1 MFFIQKIHL
10 IISVFLFVLLTTQ
23 TVFAQEEK
31 KIRIGAG
38 SLLEGYYSIG
48 LKLCRYISMANDG
61 IPCEV
66 VPTKGSL
73 ENLWLLQRGKIDFA
87 FTLSNLAI
95 DSFEGKGYFA
105 TTKPFK
111 SIYQLLKLHNEIF
124 TVIVKDDDNILFF
137 NDLDGKRISN
147 GYPKSDSSII
157 YKALEPYYDFKKPPI
172 DINLPYEDY
181 AREFC
186 SGNIDAIMLMTGH
199 PSALVNLI
207 THTCESDFVTIDSEK
222 IDHLLKSNPGFKKI
236 VLPKGGY
243 PGITKEQNTIAVNAI
258 LVTAEHVDKKIVQNF
273 LDYFPKVVDRFKSS
287 HPALYDINKDD
298 FWKDFVLPAMQAEN
312 IDNKET

>member
-1 MFFIQKIHL
+1 MQKIRL
-10 IISVFLFVLLTTQ
+10 FISVFLFVFFTAQ
-23 TVFAQEEK
+23 TVLSQEVK
-31 KIRIGAG
+31 KIKIGAG

-48 LKLCRYISMANDG
+48 LKLCRYISAANDG
-61 IPCEV
+61 MPCEV

-95 DSFEGKGYFA
+95 DSYEGKGYFA

-111 SIYQLLKLHNEIF
+111 SMYQVLKLHNEIF
-124 TVIVKDDDNILFF
+124 TVIVKDDDDILVFS
-137 NDLDGKRISN
+137 DLDDKKISN

-157 YKALEPYYDFKKPPI
+157 YKALEPYYDFKNPPS

-186 SGNIDAIMLMTGH
+186 SGNIDAIMIMTGH
-199 PSALVNLI
+199 PSALVNFI
-207 THTCESDFVTIDSEK
+207 THACESDFLEIDSEK

-236 VLPKGGY
+236 TLPKGGY
-243 PGITKEQNTIAVNAI
+243 PGITREQNTIAVNAI
-258 LVTAEHVDKKIVQNF
+258 LVTAEHVDRRIVQNF
-273 LDYFPKVVDRFKSS
+273 IDYFPKVVDRFKSS
-287 HPALYDINKDD
+287 HPALYDINKED
-298 FWKDFVLPAMQAEN
+298 FSKDFVLPAMQAEH
-312 IDNKET
+312 IDNKEA